1 MYESGLLLLDAVTT
15 EMSYLIQ
22 KKKKMLIPYL
32 FKPSADALVCDS
44 PGQLLPFWE
53 GTVIGGL

>member
-15 EMSYLIQ
+15 ETSCLIQ
-22 KKKKMLIPYL
+22 NKMLIPYL
-32 FKPSADALVCDS
+32 FKPSAGALVCDS